1 MCVCSAALSGAWRS
15 AGAEGGGEARTQGSV
30 GAGGEARVSRAIRVA
45 VGGPWVLPALRVAC
59 GLISELRGYVQG
71 LRRSI

>member
-45 VGGPWVLPALRVAC
+45 VGGPWVLPALRVSC